1 MYYIKF
7 REKYARWL
15 SPLDVMWVSDVIDA
29 SGYENKLFAECDMT
43 YVNKFLLPVKEP
55 SKVVKISISII

>member
-7 REKYARWL
+7 KELYASWL
-15 SPLDVMWVSDVIDA
+15 TPLICGWVSDVLDA
-29 SGYENKLFAECDMT
+29 SGYENKLFAECDMN

-55 SKVVKISISII
+55 SKVVEL